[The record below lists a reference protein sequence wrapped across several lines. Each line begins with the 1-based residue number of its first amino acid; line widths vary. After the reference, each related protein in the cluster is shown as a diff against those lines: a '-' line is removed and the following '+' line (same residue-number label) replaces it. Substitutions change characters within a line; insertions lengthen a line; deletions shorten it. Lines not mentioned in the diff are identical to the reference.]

1 MSDLFHR
8 AARDGLFD
16 LIRSATKKD
25 CNKRDE
31 DGMTPVHYAAS
42 CGNVEALRILVGKGG
57 DPDKTTPEGQTALH
71 LSAGC
76 GQLSCLSFLTN
87 FGANVWALDNEG
99 HTPLE
104 EAARRGR
111 MECVRHLDGL
121 VAIQLIRNKKGVEKQ
136 KKQAKKET
144 IKRIKKQEKLQ
155 KERDRQYEKK
165 VIRENKNKH
174 SNDKLTEVELYGT
187 MNGKHHYYNGTHRSV
202 KERPFSQLTSL
213 SADFDNSIGNH
224 SVRSHAFSDSV
235 VTKSKVFGAFRSK
248 LGSIGNKSGN
258 DITLVHKSGFGDSG
272 VYSNDSLAR
281 SNPTLTG
288 DYHQKF
294 KTSNQHLANSL
305 NSLDIDDEDFH
316 DMSTGH
322 MIKKRDGRGNVTTEM
337 HYDTSKSSR
346 RLRNGS
352 MASRASRN
360 SHGSG
365 DSSSINDFLSLRSIE
380 FEDFVS
386 DVDLENPEM
395 VPLVT
400 FLASLNLEQF
410 ASSLARESIDLH
422 ALSLCSDSDLR
433 EIGLPLGPRRKIL
446 DAIEKREHTLQNP
459 GAMSDTRI

>member
-1 MSDLFHR
+1 
-8 AARDGLFD
+8 
-16 LIRSATKKD
+16 
-25 CNKRDE
+25 
-31 DGMTPVHYAAS
+31 
-42 CGNVEALRILVGKGG
+42 
-57 DPDKTTPEGQTALH
+57 
-71 LSAGC
+71 
-76 GQLSCLSFLTN
+76 
-87 FGANVWALDNEG
+87 
-99 HTPLE
+99 
-104 EAARRGR
+104 

-136 KKQAKKET
+136 KKQAKKDT

-155 KERDRQYEKK
+155 KQRDKQYEKK
-165 VIRENKNKH
+165 VIKETKKKH
-174 SNDKLTEVELYGT
+174 SNDKLSEVEFYET
-187 MNGKHHYYNGTHRSV
+187 MNGNKYQFHNGTHRSV

-213 SADFDNSIGNH
+213 SSDYGESFGNE

-248 LGSIGNKSGN
+248 LGSIGNKSGSN
-258 DITLVHKSGFGDSG
+258 ITLVHKTGLGGSG
-272 VYSNDSLAR
+272 VYSNHALAR
-281 SNPTLTG
+281 SNPTIMR

-294 KTSNQHLANSL
+294 KTSNQQLTSSL
-305 NSLDIDDEDFH
+305 NSLDIDDEDFN
-316 DMSTGH
+316 DMSIGH

-337 HYDTSKSSR
+337 HYDTNKQGRRFKTGSLASR
-346 RLRNGS
+346 
-352 MASRASRN
+352 ASRASRN

-365 DSSSINDFLSLRSIE
+365 DSSSVNDFLSLRSIE

-410 ASSLARESIDLH
+410 ASSLARESIDLL

-446 DAIEKREHTLQNP
+446 DAIEKREHILQNP